1 MLNETQECPASS
13 CQLCSIMTICHHQF
27 LNLTKSLGPWRK
39 ADEQLCLV
47 LQNQLFW
54 LFLLPIC
61 LKRFDGKIINHW
73 SGPQRENDSR
83 VRESITEW
91 VSWTNT
97 QTDFLI
103 KWFIMN
109 ARGDQENLFI
119 NPLNCHKHRVT
130 VAISVIYSIIFHSSD
145 GQTMIQRQSHISTI
159 LHGLYRAW

>member
-1 MLNETQECPASS
+1 MSSIIMSALFYHDNLSSSIFEFDQVFGTMKKGWWWTQ
-13 CQLCSIMTICHHQF
+13 
-27 LNLTKSLGPWRK
+27 
-39 ADEQLCLV
+39 QLCLV

-91 VSWTNT
+91 ASWTNT

-130 VAISVIYSIIFHSSD
+130 VAISIIYSIIFHSSD
-145 GQTMIQRQSHISTI
+145 GQTMIQRQSHTSTI
-159 LHGLYRAW
+159 LHFLFIELNTA

>member
-1 MLNETQECPASS
+1 MRLKNVQHHHVSS
-13 CQLCSIMTICHHQF
+13 VLSWQSVIINF
-27 LNLTKSLGPWRK
+27 WIWPSLWYH
-39 ADEQLCLV
+39 EELLCLV

-130 VAISVIYSIIFHSSD
+130 VAISIIYSIIFHSSD

-159 LHGLYRAW
+159 LLLIYRA